1 MGRLSTVKVICLG
14 LAITCGA
21 CEQAA
26 DKNMP
31 TAPKARSQA
40 IVSETSPAPARE
52 GTTPAA
58 SADPSTPKPARARA
72 LCAGELEKTKK
83 SLSKEDIDTEVAA
96 GEAPLDR
103 ALPIGQ
109 GRWTWLNFW
118 AAWCVPCREEIP
130 RLKGWETKLNSGG
143 KRFDLVFVSLDDDSR
158 QLSQFLAKQPAGGLK
173 RTYWIKEGDA
183 REKWFG
189 TLQLDPDPELPTH
202 ILVDPKG
209 FARCVVNGAV
219 EDSDFAAV
227 QSIVLG

>member
-1 MGRLSTVKVICLG
+1 MGRLSTVRVVGLSLVIMCS
-14 LAITCGA
+14 A

-40 IVSETSPAPARE
+40 IVSETNPVPARE
-52 GTTPAA
+52 VATAAA
-58 SADPSTPKPARARA
+58 SADPSPPKPARAGA
-72 LCAGELEKTKK
+72 LCAAELAKTKK

-103 ALPIGQ
+103 ALPVGQ

-130 RLKGWETKLNSGG
+130 RLKTWEDKLNSGG
-143 KRFDLVFVSLDDDSR
+143 RRFDLVFVSLDDDPR
-158 QLSQFLAKQPAGGLK
+158 QLSQFLANQPAGGLK

-189 TLQLDPDPELPTH
+189 ELALDPDPELPTH

-227 QSIVLG
+227 ESIVRG